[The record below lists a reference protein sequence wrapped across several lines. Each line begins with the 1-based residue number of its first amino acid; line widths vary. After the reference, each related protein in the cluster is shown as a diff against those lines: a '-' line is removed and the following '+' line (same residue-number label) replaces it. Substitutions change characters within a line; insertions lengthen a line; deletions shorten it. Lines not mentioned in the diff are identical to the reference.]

1 MDKKS
6 SILIVEDSKINRI
19 ILVKM
24 FSEKYN
30 VLQAE
35 NGEEA
40 LNIIHNNSDISCILL
55 DLIMPVMDG
64 FEVLSN
70 IKNDFAYSNIP
81 VIVITTDNDSESEI
95 KVLDYG
101 ADDFCLKPFKAEI
114 VSLKVK
120 NLVDKFDLEKK
131 YASRFDS
138 LTGLFN
144 ADSFYAATEKL
155 LNDNPSVDYT
165 IIMTNI
171 EKFKLVNELF
181 DTATGDAILVK
192 IAEIIKS
199 KVHNIGTYARLES
212 DHFAMCIPTSNLD
225 IDSIQKQAAFLTKEM
240 NINYAIQ
247 LSYGI
252 FIIDNRDLSITQMC
266 DRAKMALNAAKGNY
280 VTSYAFYDDEVRKKL
295 LVEQELNQ
303 YMNQAIEQDQFEIY
317 FQPVY
322 SLSKGKMVSAE
333 ALVRWNHPTKGFVS
347 PGLFIPLFERN
358 GFITKLD
365 FYVWDKVCRQI
376 KEWESRFDYNVPISI
391 NISRIDMYNPGMV
404 NYIIS
409 LIDKY
414 EISPEFLKLEVTE
427 SAYTENP
434 DKLIEIIKYLQNE
447 GFLVLMDDFG
457 SGYSSLNML
466 KDLPVD
472 VLKIDLKF
480 LFDLSNNH
488 RAANILTS
496 IVRMAKWLKMAVIV
510 EGVEFEN
517 QLEFLR
523 SIGCDEIQGY
533 YFDRPLS
540 KSVFESRLLD
550 PYAKYGADKRELP
563 DNLEF
568 EDFMQDKEIFL
579 RLINNNV
586 GGFGIFEFN
595 PSSEKLKIIK
605 VNDKFYN
612 IFDIDPYSMFE
623 KNSDVLTLFSK
634 KDKDAIIECCEKTI
648 KSHNRE
654 MVIAFIETENGD
666 KIYSSISVQY
676 VHATLNNYVLS
687 ITINNISNVRNRD
700 DDFDEDC
707 NLFRTLIFNECIVA
721 FDLDALNDVLKLFIR
736 DGNNNYSK
744 IVVDTS
750 ESEAISNSIVDEL
763 NYNKIRKIIDNI
775 INENIS
781 DIVCKE
787 IIVNYYDKDNV
798 ATKCTMF
805 PIVNDEGL
813 VYRIYGRIDDIC

>member
-1 MDKKS
+1 MDNKS
-6 SILIVEDSKINRI
+6 AILIVEDSKINRI

-40 LNIIHNNSDISCILL
+40 LNIIHNNKDISCILL

-120 NLVDKFDLEKK
+120 NLVDKFELEKK

-155 LNDNPSVDYT
+155 LNDNPSVNYT

-181 DTATGDAILVK
+181 DTATGDAILIK
-192 IAEIIKS
+192 IANIIKNKVS
-199 KVHNIGTYARLES
+199 KVGTYARLES

-225 IDSIQKQAAFLTKEM
+225 IDVIQKQAGFLTSEM
-240 NINYAIQ
+240 DINYAIQ

-252 FIIDNRDLSITQMC
+252 FIIDNKNLSITQMC

-280 VTSYAFYDDEVRKKL
+280 VTSYAFYDDEVRKNL

-303 YMNQAIEQDQFEIY
+303 YMNQAIEEDQFEIY

-322 SLSKGKMVSAE
+322 SLSKGKMISAE
-333 ALVRWNHPTKGFVS
+333 ALVRWNHPTKGFIS

-376 KEWESRFDYNVPISI
+376 KEWESRFEYNVPISI

-404 NYIIS
+404 NYIVS

-414 EISPEFLKLEVTE
+414 DIEPRFLKLEVTE

-434 DKLIEIIKYLQNE
+434 EKLIEIIKYLQNE
-447 GFLVLMDDFG
+447 GFIVLMDDFG

-480 LFDLSNNH
+480 LFDLSNNN

-540 KSVFESRLLD
+540 KNIFESRLLD
-550 PYAKYGADKRELP
+550 PYAKYSTDKRELH
-563 DNLEF
+563 DDLEF
-568 EDFMQDKEIFL
+568 EDFLQDKEMFL

-586 GGFGIFEFN
+586 GGFGIFEYN
-595 PSSEKLKIIK
+595 PQNKHLKVVK
-605 VNDKFYN
+605 VNDKYYS
-612 IFDIDPYSMFE
+612 IFDVDPYTMFE
-623 KNSDVLTLFSK
+623 TNSNTLNLFSK
-634 KDKDAIIECCEKTI
+634 RDRNSIIECCERTI
-648 KSHNRE
+648 KTHNRE
-654 MVIAFIETENGD
+654 MVIAFIEKENGE

-676 VHATLNNYVLS
+676 VYATYNNYIISV
-687 ITINNISNVRNRD
+687 TINDISNVRNHD
-700 DDFDEDC
+700 ADFDEDC
-707 NLFRTLIFNECIVA
+707 DLFKTLFFSKCIVA
-721 FDLDALNDVLKLFIR
+721 FDLDVLNDVLKLFIR
-736 DGNNNYSK
+736 DAEMNYSK
-744 IVVDTS
+744 ITIDTS
-750 ESEAISNSIVDEL
+750 ESEEIGNSIIDSK
-763 NYNKIRKIIDNI
+763 NYEIIKKIIDCI
-775 INENIS
+775 IEENSS
-781 DIVCKE
+781 DIVTKE
-787 IIVNYYDKDNV
+787 INISYNNRECVP
-798 ATKCTMF
+798 TKCSLF
-805 PIVNDEGL
+805 PLKNDEGF
-813 VYRIYGRIDDIC
+813 VYKVYGAIDDI